1 MEDSRKTNESGAAAV
16 EPANGDQQVGST
28 LTQNETYYKTE
39 AYYEIIWCLEY
50 RHLDKLLWGI
60 NHYP

>member
-1 MEDSRKTNESGAAAV
+1 MFLALYIPCQRLNPAVTMADSGKTNESGAAAV

-39 AYYEIIWCLEY
+39 AYYELI
-50 RHLDKLLWGI
+50 
-60 NHYP
+60 